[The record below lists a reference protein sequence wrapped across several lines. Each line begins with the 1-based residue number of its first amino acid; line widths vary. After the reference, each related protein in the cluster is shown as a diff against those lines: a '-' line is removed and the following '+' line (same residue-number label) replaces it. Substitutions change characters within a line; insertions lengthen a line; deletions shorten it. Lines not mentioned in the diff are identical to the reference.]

1 MISTA
6 DFRNGIVI
14 IQKSSL
20 MELVE
25 FQHVKPGKGGAFV
38 RTKLKNVLTGK
49 VLEKT
54 FRAGERMEEARV
66 MEEQHQ
72 YLYNDG
78 DLYYFMHNDTF
89 EQLEVSSEVVGDK
102 KYWLKENT
110 NVGLLFHDGNVID
123 LKLPNTIV
131 LEIAQTDP
139 GLQGDRAQ
147 GGTKPA
153 KLVTGVNVNVPLFIN
168 EGESIK
174 VDTRSGDYL
183 ERASG

>member
-1 MISTA
+1 M
-6 DFRNGIVI
+6 
-14 IQKSSL
+14 
-20 MELVE
+20 
-25 FQHVKPGKGGAFV
+25 

-78 DLYYFMHNDTF
+78 DLYYFMHNETF

>member
-6 DFRNGIVI
+6 DFRNGIVV
-14 IQKSSL
+14 IQNNAL

-38 RTKLKNVLTGK
+38 RTKMKNILTGK
-49 VLEKT
+49 VLDKT

-66 MEEQHQ
+66 VEEEHQ

-78 DLYYFMHNDTF
+78 DIYHFMHNETF
-89 EQLEVSSEVVGDK
+89 EQVGVGQEVVGDK
-102 KYWLKENT
+102 KLWLKENT
-110 NVGLLFHDGNVID
+110 NVGLLFHDSNVIAI
-123 LKLPNTIV
+123 KLPNTIV

-139 GLQGDRAQ
+139 GEKGDRAQ

-153 KLVTGVNVNVPLFIN
+153 KLETGASVNVPLFIG
-168 EGESIK
+168 EGESVK
-174 VDTRSGDYL
+174 VDTRTGDYI
-183 ERASG
+183 ERAN

>member
-6 DFRNGIVI
+6 DFRNGLVI
-14 IQKSSL
+14 IMKDNL

-54 FRAGERMEEARV
+54 FRSGERMEEARV
-66 MEEQHQ
+66 IEEEHQ

-78 DLYYFMHNDTF
+78 DLYYFMHNTTF
-89 EQLEVSSEVVGDK
+89 EQLEVSAEVVSDTK
-102 KYWLKENT
+102 DWLKENM
-110 NVGLLFHDGNVID
+110 NVGLLFHNDKVIS

-131 LEIAQTDP
+131 MVIAHTDP

-153 KLVTGVNVNVPLFIN
+153 TLESGVTVNVPLFVN

-174 VDTRSGDYL
+174 VDTRTGEYL
-183 ERASG
+183 ERSSG

>member
-1 MISTA
+1 
-6 DFRNGIVI
+6 
-14 IQKSSL
+14 

-78 DLYYFMHNDTF
+78 DLYYFMHNETF

>member
-1 MISTA
+1 
-6 DFRNGIVI
+6 
-14 IQKSSL
+14 
-20 MELVE
+20 
-25 FQHVKPGKGGAFV
+25 
-38 RTKLKNVLTGK
+38 
-49 VLEKT
+49 LEKT

-78 DLYYFMHNDTF
+78 DLYYFMHNETF

>member
-6 DFRNGIVI
+6 DFRNGIVVI
-14 IQKSSL
+14 FRDTL

-25 FQHVKPGKGGAFV
+25 FQHVKPGKGPAFV
-38 RTKLKNVLTGK
+38 RTKLKNILTGK
-49 VLEKT
+49 VLDNT
-54 FRAGERMEEARV
+54 FRSGEKMEEARIV
-66 MEEQHQ
+66 EEEHQ

-78 DLYYFMHNDTF
+78 DIYHFMHNETY
-89 EQLEVSSEVVGDK
+89 EQLEVGSDVIADTK
-102 KYWLKENT
+102 DWLKENT
-110 NVGLLFHDGNVID
+110 NVGLLFYENRVIS

-153 KLVTGVNVNVPLFIN
+153 VLETGVTVNVPLFIS
-168 EGESIK
+168 EGESVK
-174 VDTRSGDYL
+174 VDTRTGDYL
-183 ERASG
+183 ERASS